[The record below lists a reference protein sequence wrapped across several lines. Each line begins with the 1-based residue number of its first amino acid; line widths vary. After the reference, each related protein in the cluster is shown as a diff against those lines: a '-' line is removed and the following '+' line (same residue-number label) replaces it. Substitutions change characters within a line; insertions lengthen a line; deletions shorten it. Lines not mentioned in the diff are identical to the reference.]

1 MATAVTPSTRLRAL
15 VDLSRAVRVAVTDE
29 RRLAEQLARTVA
41 TYAGDAVL
49 VWIRPVEGPEP
60 ACLAAVHRDPANEDL
75 LRRTCMT
82 GTGAGDGLVAA
93 VLESGL
99 PAVLDRAEL
108 SGHAGGVH
116 PAMTWLSDRGGA
128 GAAILPL
135 ATAAGTVLG
144 VLLAL
149 RDPGGVEYS
158 PEDLDFLAALADTAA
173 VTLDN
178 ARLLTDSAMAAE
190 GLRRQSEWLDQVSD
204 AIITCD
210 AENRVMTWNA
220 GAELTYH
227 YSSAEAVGCDAEA
240 LLVTQYRTSGG
251 QPVSAET
258 VFAAM
263 AGTGRWSGELRQRRA
278 DGEEIEL
285 LCSLTELLDE
295 DRRAVGWVAVNRDVT
310 DERRK
315 ERLALYDTLTG
326 LPNRRYL
333 LDFLAQAQQ
342 RSAATGDRMAVL
354 FMDLDGFKKVNDT
367 LGHEAGDEVLRVTA
381 KRLQSAVRHGDIVVR
396 LGGDEFVVVAEG
408 VGNPGVVRALAT
420 RLISGVSEPILIDG
434 EQATVLGSVGIA
446 IADGAGTDPADLIRA
461 ADAAMYSAKRGRSG
475 MVFADEL

>member
-1 MATAVTPSTRLRAL
+1 MKTGMATAVTPSTRLRAL

-190 GLRRQSEWLDQVSD
+190 GLRRQSEWLDQASHPNITSD
-204 AIITCD
+204 AGDQGTPRKAR
-210 AENRVMTWNA
+210 AEPA
-220 GAELTYH
+220 HH
-227 YSSAEAVGCDAEA
+227 YTSAHAVAS
-240 LLVTQYRTSGG
+240 V
-251 QPVSAET
+251 
-258 VFAAM
+258 
-263 AGTGRWSGELRQRRA
+263 
-278 DGEEIEL
+278 
-285 LCSLTELLDE
+285 
-295 DRRAVGWVAVNRDVT
+295 
-310 DERRK
+310 
-315 ERLALYDTLTG
+315 
-326 LPNRRYL
+326 
-333 LDFLAQAQQ
+333 AQALM
-342 RSAATGDRMAVL
+342 ATP
-354 FMDLDGFKKVNDT
+354 
-367 LGHEAGDEVLRVTA
+367 H
-381 KRLQSAVRHGDIVVR
+381 
-396 LGGDEFVVVAEG
+396 
-408 VGNPGVVRALAT
+408 
-420 RLISGVSEPILIDG
+420 
-434 EQATVLGSVGIA
+434 
-446 IADGAGTDPADLIRA
+446 
-461 ADAAMYSAKRGRSG
+461 
-475 MVFADEL
+475 